1 MRSAKGDLD
10 LHHFHLET
18 AGLPAVSF
26 EGVSKRFKMSPE
38 RPRTVLE
45 TVIALLR
52 MQRRP
57 KQELWAVRDL
67 SFDLYRGESLG
78 IIGRNGSGKSTALK
92 LIARILRP
100 TEGRIT
106 VRGRVSALL
115 ELGAGFHQD
124 LTGRE
129 NIYLNGSILGLQ
141 QKEIETYFPAI
152 VDFSELHDFIDI
164 PVRHYSSGMYMRLG
178 FSIAIHVQPDILIVD
193 EILAVGDQAF
203 QAKCFE
209 RIEALQQAGTTIILV
224 SHNMDM
230 VQKVCT
236 HLLWLEQGRL
246 RKAGLTHEVLAEYTS
261 ESYRRPEALERS
273 PQRAAFRRMGTQE
286 VEITGVRLCDGEGRA
301 VTRFRTNEPMTI
313 EMEYVAHK
321 PVQNPEFGLA
331 LFRQDGIQINGPNTR
346 LAGVEMGRVEGPG
359 VVRYHI
365 ERLPLLPARYE
376 LTVAVHDSRYP
387 VAYDFHDHA
396 YQFEVVGGGTTEI
409 YGLVVF
415 PARWEWVCGKE
426 AVAAKPAGQV
436 DS

>member
-1 MRSAKGDLD
+1 MRSAKGELE
-10 LHHFHLET
+10 LHHFHRET
-18 AGLPAVSF
+18 AELPAVSF

-57 KQELWAVRDL
+57 VQELWAVRDL

-92 LIARILRP
+92 LISRILRP

-115 ELGAGFHQD
+115 ELGAGFHPD

-141 QKEIETYFPAI
+141 QDEIDACFPAI

-203 QAKCFE
+203 QVKCFE
-209 RIEALQQAGTTIILV
+209 RIEQLQQAGTTIILV
-224 SHNMDM
+224 SHSMDM
-230 VQKVCT
+230 IQKVCT

-246 RKAGLTHEVLAEYTS
+246 RRAGLTHEVLAEYTS
-261 ESYRRPEALERS
+261 ESYRRPIS
-273 PQRAAFRRMGTQE
+273 PDGGPQRGAFRRLGTQE
-286 VEITGVRLCDGEGRA
+286 VQITDVRLFDGDGRTT
-301 VTRFRTNEPMTI
+301 TRFRTNEPMTI
-313 EMEYVAHK
+313 EMAYVAHK
-321 PVQNPEFGLA
+321 AVHNPEFGLA
-331 LFRQDGIQINGPNTR
+331 LFRQDGIQVNGPNTR

-359 VVRYHI
+359 VVRYQI

-376 LTVAVHDSRYP
+376 LTVAIHDSRHP
-387 VAYDFHDHA
+387 IAYDYHDHA
-396 YQFEVVGGGTTEI
+396 YQFEVIGGGTTEI
-409 YGLVVF
+409 DGLVAF
-415 PARWEWVCGKE
+415 PAQWEWVCGEE
-426 AVAAKPAGQV
+426 AVAESTGGQGV
-436 DS
+436 